1 MKVIRALLAVV
12 AYLIGYAFVFAL
24 YSFLFGI
31 LIFVLSKILGFA
43 YHFYYSLLIS
53 GIIICI
59 MGFIQIDIIAAR
71 RSLAPIKNK

>member
-1 MKVIRALLAVV
+1 MKVIRALLAVM

-43 YHFYYSLLIS
+43 YHLYYALSVS

-59 MGFIQIDIIAAR
+59 MGFIQIDVMAAR
-71 RSLAPIKNK
+71 RSLAPVKNK